1 MILVIGRKWM
11 VEEQEW
17 KQKAQV
23 DGWVVQAK
31 DDGDLQVE
39 SEIV

>member
-1 MILVIGRKWM
+1 MILVIGRKRM

-23 DGWVVQAK
+23 DCWVLQAK
-31 DDGDLQVE
+31 DDGDLRVE
-39 SEIV
+39 AEVV